1 MGGEVSRYIQET
13 VNGNNSLHLL
23 FLYPQMS
30 LDTILHVVA
39 MLIFQKK
46 NENMILS
53 FPILETFNG
62 FQLLSIKIDKDS
74 IEP

>member
-39 MLIFQKK
+39 MLIFQK
-46 NENMILS
+46 NENMTLS

>member
-46 NENMILS
+46 
-53 FPILETFNG
+53 
-62 FQLLSIKIDKDS
+62 
-74 IEP
+74 